1 MRFIGNLIWIILGG
15 FFIAASWFVL
25 GVLLCIT
32 VIGIPL
38 GSQCLKFARLSLA
51 PFGKDVRVRF
61 FAHPIINVLWAVFFG
76 WEMAL
81 AYISAGIANCITIVG
96 IPFGLQALKFAKLA
110 LFPFGADV
118 LHTR

>member
-51 PFGKDVRVRF
+51 PFGKNVLVRF
-61 FAHPIINVLWAVFFG
+61 LSHPIINVLWAVFFG

-96 IPFGLQALKFAKLA
+96 IPLGLQAFKFAQLA